1 MAANS
6 PQLGRVLGK
15 AHTSLCSQGRLK
27 PEAILRRQET
37 RSPVWTR
44 NLLPNP
50 FSSDNGAA
58 KKDFHRK
65 QLSFLGCLLLA
76 RMENVLLHA
85 EGGLS
90 GSHADL
96 GSLPVS

>member
-1 MAANS
+1 MAANP

-15 AHTSLCSQGRLK
+15 AHTSPCSQGCLK
-27 PEAILRRQET
+27 PEAILRGQET

-58 KKDFHRK
+58 KKRFPQK
-65 QLSFLGCLLLA
+65 AAQLF
-76 RMENVLLHA
+76 R
-85 EGGLS
+85 LS
-90 GSHADL
+90 PTGTHGECVAAC
-96 GSLPVS
+96 